1 MHPIERVRFCCPTVF
16 RLNISF
22 VLLREIF
29 VKFRRR
35 SNIVCSIFYPLGR
48 GLPGLTMRRNRT
60 RVRIKWRFRR
70 TAGNWGW
77 FRNCDIVRTHSHNA
91 LRRNSYFL
99 SFSLLYRHG
108 LFAKRRKTWRR
119 GARRRRRT
127 TPDSRNKYSISFHSA
142 VTCADQRKLHSFPP
156 GESANEILY
165 SRRHPPEPGTRC
177 ACELPAR
184 VSPTHP
190 PTRAAFVI
198 RVG

>member
-16 RLNISF
+16 RLYISF

-48 GLPGLTMRRNRT
+48 GLAGLTMRRNRT

-70 TAGNWGW
+70 TTGNWGW

-99 SFSLLYRHG
+99 SLSLFCADPDYLRNA
-108 LFAKRRKTWRR
+108 AKLGDAVRDDED
-119 GARRRRRT
+119 ARRQIHVINIQFPFTRLLLVLIKENCIVFHLARAQT
-127 TPDSRNKYSISFHSA
+127 KYYTAGDILPTPGLVVPAS
-142 VTCADQRKLHSFPP
+142 C
-156 GESANEILY
+156 
-165 SRRHPPEPGTRC
+165 
-177 ACELPAR
+177 AR
-184 VSPTHP
+184 VSPTLP
-190 PTRAAFVI
+190 PPGR
-198 RVG
+198 RL